1 MPVRQKAY
9 KEPTEILFPHW
20 VQVTPCEHVSRSRS
34 FDSAHGWVK
43 FVTHEFTDRGVFMS
57 GYRAA
62 ELARAEPVVPIHR
75 TVHRGRVLA
84 S

>member
-1 MPVRQKAY
+1 MPVKPQPYR
-9 KEPTEILFPHW
+9 EPEGIAFPNW

-34 FDSAHGWVK
+34 FASPHGRVK
-43 FVTHEFTDRGVFMS
+43 FVTYEWTDRGRFMT
-57 GYRAA
+57 GFRAA
-62 ELARAEPVVPIHR
+62 ELARAERVVPIHR